1 MTHVKSLVDRA
12 NDDYVQQ
19 NGSWIDQV
27 FKSYSAFSMSLRSQD
42 NDVGHQY
49 HFTSAVLNTRIGEW
63 TQSSFSGKT
72 CGENGGKTAK
82 GLPCKKRRPWTAG
95 ARCILRRSSPC
106 GTMWA
111 TQSSQSPSILAMT
124 RTYGPC
130 QRVLS
135 GLKFGLKSPAPMTP
149 LSAIDQRSGSVY
161 LVSGT
166 RVWDDIILDV
176 KDLLN
181 LPPEAHVRINKRLY
195 GADPLWTVE
204 KLLLALNLPLI
215 TQLAT
220 SEGKVESGYLLGDY
234 GLRSGGCLDLGILC

>member
-1 MTHVKSLVDRA
+1 M
-12 NDDYVQQ
+12 
-19 NGSWIDQV
+19 
-27 FKSYSAFSMSLRSQD
+27 
-42 NDVGHQY
+42 
-49 HFTSAVLNTRIGEW
+49 LNTRIGEW

-82 GLPCKKRRPWTAG
+82 GLPCKKKATVDGRCPLHPPPLFTVRYNVGDTIESITIDFGDDTHIRPLPACVEWSEI
-95 ARCILRRSSPC
+95 RFKVP
-106 GTMWA
+106 GTE
-111 TQSSQSPSILAMT
+111 
-124 RTYGPC
+124 
-130 QRVLS
+130 
-135 GLKFGLKSPAPMTP
+135 TP

>member
-82 GLPCKKRRPWTAG
+82 GLPCKKKATVDGRCPLHPPPLFTVRYNVGDTIESITIDFGDDTHIRPLPACVEWSEI
-95 ARCILRRSSPC
+95 RFKVP
-106 GTMWA
+106 GTE
-111 TQSSQSPSILAMT
+111 
-124 RTYGPC
+124 
-130 QRVLS
+130 
-135 GLKFGLKSPAPMTP
+135 TP

-161 LVSGT
+161 
-166 RVWDDIILDV
+166 
-176 KDLLN
+176 
-181 LPPEAHVRINKRLY
+181 
-195 GADPLWTVE
+195 
-204 KLLLALNLPLI
+204 
-215 TQLAT
+215 
-220 SEGKVESGYLLGDY
+220 EST
-234 GLRSGGCLDLGILC
+234 